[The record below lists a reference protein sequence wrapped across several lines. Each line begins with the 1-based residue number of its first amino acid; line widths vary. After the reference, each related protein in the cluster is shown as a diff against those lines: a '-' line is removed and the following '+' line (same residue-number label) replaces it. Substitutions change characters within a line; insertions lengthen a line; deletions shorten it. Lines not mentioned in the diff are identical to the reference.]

1 MRRPGV
7 YGADSGVYGAD
18 SGVYGAAQECMAC
31 LVSKFFIP
39 RATPRIVTMI
49 TTQFQYCD
57 NNYN

>member
-1 MRRPGV
+1 MVRRPGV
-7 YGADSGVYGAD
+7 YGADSGVYGA
-18 SGVYGAAQECMAC
+18 AQERMAC